1 MADPVQRLLDEA
13 AIRRTIDTYCHA
25 VDRGHADDVA
35 ALFEDPDGTLVA
47 MGDVF
52 KGHAAVRQWYAD
64 YHANFRTKLEM
75 LRHKI
80 ANVLIEFEDE
90 DSARVVSYLDA
101 DLIVR
106 GDDEVLEVVGRYDD
120 HFVRAG
126 DAWVFLQKDII
137 VHHGPAQLA
146 ELLSG

>member
-1 MADPVQRLLDEA
+1 MPDPTQRLLDEA

-25 VDRGHADDVA
+25 VDRGDADDVA
-35 ALFEDPDGTLVA
+35 ALFDDPDATLVA

-64 YHANFRTKLEM
+64 YHANFRTKLDM

-80 ANVLIEFEDE
+80 ANVMIEFDGE

-106 GDDEVLEVVGRYDD
+106 GSDEVLEVIGRYED
-120 HFVRAG
+120 HCVRAG
-126 DAWVFLQKDII
+126 ERWRFRRKDII
-137 VHHGPAQLA
+137 VHRGPPQLA
-146 ELLSG
+146 ELLNG